1 MGLKGTRVE
10 GRRPIRRV
18 STVLPPGGYRNRN
31 GEEEEVKS
39 IALSD

>member
-18 STVLPPGGYRNRN
+18 STVLPPGGTGIEMEKRRR
-31 GEEEEVKS
+31 
-39 IALSD
+39 